1 MYDTQ
6 AQVISLDEIRK
17 RRGPV
22 QHPTQAEE
30 APVSAQALAAA
41 SRAATELSA
50 LTRRV
55 VAAMEGWP
63 RMSGSMTS
71 DEVHKVLPGLVTS
84 IREAPGLARKT
95 GSSQVRKAL
104 ESRFGD
110 ASLARAALMTPQ
122 ELLDLPGMGRAAL
135 SRLISEL
142 AEEAPMTVPELVTGT
157 GKAQFDLMPVGR
169 DLIDLRV
176 GRSGPMRPAP
186 VYLA

>member
-55 VAAMEGWP
+55 VAAMEGWS
-63 RMSGSMTS
+63 RLSGPMPPE
-71 DEVHKVLPGLVTS
+71 EVHRVLPGLVGS
-84 IREAPGLARKT
+84 IREAPGLSRQT
-95 GSSQVRKAL
+95 GVEQLRKAL
-104 ESRFGD
+104 EARFGD

-122 ELLDLPGMGRAAL
+122 ELLDLPGVGRAAL
-135 SRLISEL
+135 SRLIVEL
-142 AEEAPMTVPELVTGT
+142 SGEAPMTVPELVTGT
-157 GKAQFDLMPVGR
+157 GKAEFDLVPVGR
-169 DLIDLRV
+169 DRVEALVGLRGV
-176 GRSGPMRPAP
+176 MMSAP
-186 VYLA
+186 PSLA